1 MILDDTFFIAAPMA
15 GVRTRQGWVRSQQQ
29 TSFSFEPGERCLM
42 ENHFAVRLAAAV
54 RRCGNPVL
62 VGLDP
67 RAESLPAGLLSGDD
81 RRQPDRVAAAY
92 GDFCRGVID
101 VVAPLVAVVKPQA
114 AFFEQQGPAGMAVL
128 AEVIAY
134 ARSQGLLVIL
144 DGKRNDIGS
153 TATAYAHAYL
163 GPAEQHGWGADAL
176 TVSPYLGEDSL
187 EPFVEVASENG
198 GGIFVLVKTSNPGG
212 GRFQDLVA
220 DGRTLHAHVGEL
232 VEQLALQTLPGEETG
247 CAYGSVGAV
256 AGATYP
262 EQLEEIRQSLPH
274 CWLLVPGFGAQ
285 GGGAADVAGAFDA
298 SGLGAI
304 VNSSRGIIFAH
315 DRDPYREQFG
325 DARWQEAVEAA
336 THEMISQLRD
346 LTPAGQLSE

>member
-1 MILDDTFFIAAPMA
+1 
-15 GVRTRQGWVRSQQQ
+15 
-29 TSFSFEPGERCLM
+29 M
-42 ENHFAVRLAAAV
+42 ENHFAVRLAGAV

-67 RAESLPAGLLSGDD
+67 RARSLPAGLLPDQDLG
-81 RRQPDRVAAAY
+81 QPERVAAAY
-92 GDFCRGVID
+92 GEFCRGVID

-128 AEVIAY
+128 SDVIAY
-134 ARSQGLLVIL
+134 ARGQGLLVIL

-176 TVSPYLGEDSL
+176 TVSPYLGEDSI

-198 GGIFVLVKTSNPGG
+198 GGVFVLVKTSNPGG

-220 DGRTLHAHVGEL
+220 DGRTLHEHVGEL
-232 VEQLALQTLPGEETG
+232 VEQLASQTLPGEETG

-262 EQLEEIRQSLPH
+262 EQLAEIRQSLPH

-285 GGGAADVAGAFDA
+285 GGGAADVAGAFDE

-315 DRDPYREQFG
+315 ARDPYQDRFG
-325 DARWQEAVEAA
+325 DARWQDAVEAA

-346 LTPAGQLSE
+346 LTPAGQLAE